1 MIPPACGSTRPP
13 GRERGSGDDPHHGTT
28 RLTQDT
34 RDAPAFGAATAVV
47 DRVAWRTDNPGSR
60 SRHA

>member
-34 RDAPAFGAATAVV
+34 R
-47 DRVAWRTDNPGSR
+47 
-60 SRHA
+60 